1 MTDRRILAQPA
12 GVNGKRTGTV
22 NKVVWIQDAS
32 ASVQEKA
39 GIGPP
44 SF

>member
-22 NKVVWIQDAS
+22 KVLWIQDAS
-32 ASVQEKA
+32 ASVQEKT
-39 GIGPP
+39 GIGGP